1 MTAAWPRTRAGHT
14 GFTGTSLAFDPD
26 GGLWTV
32 LLTNAVH
39 FGRNH
44 DGIALLRRTV
54 HAAVA
59 GWAESAAV
67 AGRAGPAA
75 VGDRDLPEGRPPHAA
90 PGYDR
95 AVPMI
100 QGD

>member
-1 MTAAWPRTRAGHT
+1 MTAAWPQTRAGHT

-26 GGLWTV
+26 CGLWTV

-39 FGRNH
+39 FGRDH
-44 DGIALLRRTV
+44 AGIALLRRTV

-59 GWAESAAV
+59 GWAEAA
-67 AGRAGPAA
+67 
-75 VGDRDLPEGRPPHAA
+75 GDPDLPQDRPQHAA
-90 PGYDR
+90 AGYDR
-95 AVPMI
+95 AVRI